1 MSSARALNLSISLVN
16 IRRQGR
22 SHKKKPGGSWP
33 GRSPNVERDHV
44 AAYNQ
49 LSKMY
54 IGERFMYTDEQT
66 LLGKKVYIL
75 L

>member
-22 SHKKKPGGSWP
+22 SHKKKPGDATGSYDP
-33 GRSPNVERDHV
+33 
-44 AAYNQ
+44 Y
-49 LSKMY
+49 
-54 IGERFMYTDEQT
+54 FMWKQDST
-66 LLGKKVYIL
+66 GKKVYIL